1 VPREDRHEGFSS
13 VGFFIVHALPSVHP
27 RPDAVQRKWCSASSF
42 SHFQNGIESD
52 CEYLLMP
59 ANCGTQVQLSGA
71 KWVLGRKCERG
82 GEKIQSKND
91 VIIRRVS
98 PRCCP
103 VQWSSG
109 VGMKIP
115 ARLASVGG
123 QGACIPR
130 ALKAENGTS
139 TTVRH
144 LFVRE
149 EEEQP
154 CRSQITSSYTVPRRR
169 CRRGPKFPL
178 VTRKES
184 NMSLLDNYLG
194 SVKGASTNALDRV
207 VVLGRST

>member
-1 VPREDRHEGFSS
+1 
-13 VGFFIVHALPSVHP
+13 
-27 RPDAVQRKWCSASSF
+27 
-42 SHFQNGIESD
+42 
-52 CEYLLMP
+52 M
-59 ANCGTQVQLSGA
+59 
-71 KWVLGRKCERG
+71 GRKCEKGRR
-82 GEKIQSKND
+82 KNIQSKDD
-91 VIIRRVS
+91 VIIGRVS

-123 QGACIPR
+123 QGARIPR

-149 EEEQP
+149 EEQP
-154 CRSQITSSYTVPRRR
+154 CRSQIAGSYTALVADVAVVPNISWWPPRE
-169 CRRGPKFPL
+169 
-178 VTRKES
+178 ES

-194 SVKGASTNALDRV
+194 SVKGASTRARNRV
-207 VVLGRST
+207 VVLERST